1 MLNLIYN
8 RLIDPDVHVSALE
21 TQIYAPAS
29 KIKIKIKM
37 NSRIGVVE
45 WVLVFCMDEQ
55 EDLSNFSVTEAVLSQ
70 SIAEY

>member
-45 WVLVFCMDEQ
+45 WVLVFCMD
-55 EDLSNFSVTEAVLSQ
+55 
-70 SIAEY
+70 